1 MKTVNVVAA
10 IICDDYKEKTKIF
23 ATQRGYGEFKDG
35 WEFPGGKIEDG
46 ETPEQALVREIKEEL
61 GAEIEVHD
69 LIDVIDYDYE
79 KFHLHMNCY
88 WATIAVGKL
97 QLLEHEAAKWLEYSE
112 LRSVDWLPA
121 DLALLPKLAA
131 GMVDKNVEYYNEN
144 ADSFFAGSV
153 EADMSEDRDKF
164 LSFLPKTGKILD
176 AGCGSGRDS
185 KAFLAAGYDVV
196 SFDASPEMC
205 KRASEYIG
213 REVTNMRFEDMSFE
227 DEFVG
232 IWASASLLHVPVG
245 ELPKIMQ
252 KMNAA
257 LKSGGTMYASF
268 KYGDGTK
275 MRGERKF
282 SDFNEKTIVPLFENA
297 GFKILINEVGHDNR
311 LGRESEMWV
320 EVIATK
326 ISEAQYIRD

>member
-10 IICDDYKEKTKIF
+10 IICDDYKKKTKIF

-35 WEFPGGKIEDG
+35 WEFPGGKIEEG
-46 ETPEQALVREIKEEL
+46 ETPQQALVREIREEL

-88 WATIAVGKL
+88 WATVAEGKL

-112 LRSVDWLPA
+112 LNSVNWLPA
-121 DLALLPKLAA
+121 DLVLLPKLASSI
-131 GMVDKNVEYYNEN
+131 VDKNVEYYNEN
-144 ADSFFAGSV
+144 ADSFYEGSV
-153 EADMSEDRDKF
+153 NADMSESRNKF
-164 LSFLPKTGKILD
+164 AENLPEKARILD

-185 KAFLAAGYDVV
+185 KAFLDAGYEV
-196 SFDASPEMC
+196 SFDASIEMC
-205 KRASEYIG
+205 KRASELIG
-213 REVTNMRFEDMSFE
+213 RETMNMRFEDMPFE
-227 DEFVG
+227 NEFDG
-232 IWASASLLHVPVG
+232 IWASATLLHVPTD

-252 KMNAA
+252 KMNSA
-257 LKSGGTMYASF
+257 LKEGGVIYASF

-282 SDFNEKTIVPLFENA
+282 SDFNEKSVVPLFEDA
-297 GFKILINEVGHDNR
+297 GFTILSNDVGSDNR
-311 LGRESEMWV
+311 PGRENEMWV
-320 EVIATK
+320 EVIASK
-326 ISEAQYIRD
+326 RQ